1 MPGRAKGLFLLF
13 LSPRERMLPF
23 TPSEIATSF
32 SGRVRNDKEIARAF
46 FDRLRM
52 SGRGFRMSGRKCSLA
67 WELFFP
73 GWFFDFVSPLP
84 IPPSLQGE
92 GE

>member
-1 MPGRAKGLFLLF
+1 M
-13 LSPRERMLPF
+13 
-23 TPSEIATSF
+23 
-32 SGRVRNDKEIARAF
+32 SGREI
-46 FDRLRM
+46 RM
-52 SGRGFRMSGRKCSLA
+52 SGREIRMSGRKIRMSGREIKPRHYRLRMSGRKCSLA

-84 IPPSLQGE
+84 IPPCLQGE